1 MYRLYIQAEDEIRSK
16 TRSERTSTAPGGKP
30 IINVVIVW
38 PVKQQQQPA
47 NFEDKKYY
55 NREEHTYAWRLSPHQ
70 QSVGHSTTTT
80 ANQPK
85 FIRLSCGQKVLN
97 IIFTTTT
104 TLEIP
109 RHSYTIG
116 EIFGVYPTF
125 QQLGNDFINVQQQQG
140 DINIYKNTYNI
151 RELVVIIVQNSRPNV
166 RELRISVVVE
176 GFSNRPQP
184 TLIGQW
190 TTVINIDGY
199 SLIVESI

>member
-1 MYRLYIQAEDEIRSK
+1 M
-16 TRSERTSTAPGGKP
+16 
-30 IINVVIVW
+30 
-38 PVKQQQQPA
+38 
-47 NFEDKKYY
+47 
-55 NREEHTYAWRLSPHQ
+55 
-70 QSVGHSTTTT
+70 
-80 ANQPK
+80 
-85 FIRLSCGQKVLN
+85 LN

-125 QQLGNDFINVQQQQG
+125 QQLGNDFINVQQQQQQQG
-140 DINIYKNTYNI
+140 DINIDKNTYNI

-184 TLIGQW
+184 TLIGQ
-190 TTVINIDGY
+190 
-199 SLIVESI
+199 